1 MDELEKL
8 YNALITNGYYTK
20 SFGEFQSQY
29 NDPAYRD
36 RVFDVV
42 SGDGL
47 FTKSREEFDVK
58 YSPSGV
64 VAEETITEDP
74 LKKKEDTVS
83 VSEDGSLESQKP
95 TDFLDFTQMASS
107 PMLQEAQREET
118 MQQQER
124 GVGSTLRPD
133 FAESQKGERFVS
145 VFIPQED
152 GSEIE

>member
-8 YNALITNGYYTK
+8 YNALITSGYYTK
-20 SFGEFQSQY
+20 SFGEFKTQY

-64 VAEETITEDP
+64 VAQETISEDP

-83 VSEDGSLESQKP
+83 ISEDGS
-95 TDFLDFTQMASS
+95 
-107 PMLQEAQREET
+107 
-118 MQQQER
+118 
-124 GVGSTLRPD
+124 
-133 FAESQKGERFVS
+133 
-145 VFIPQED
+145 
-152 GSEIE
+152 